1 MAGIADLKGTYVLD
15 PSHSQVGFIA
25 RHAMVTKVRGTFN
38 EVDGTATFDG
48 SNPSS
53 SSLTVAIDPMSVR
66 TDYPWPEVVDFEKV
80 EGGPGVFAGDLYY
93 YFDDGDLRNGLVAG
107 IDTDVCPL
115 YLLSGEYD

>member
-53 SSLTVAIDPMSVR
+53 SSLTVAIKTASVDTR
-66 TDYPWPEVVDFEKV
+66 NEGRDAHLQSADFFDAETYPEITFVGTGFAVSGDVLEVTS
-80 EGGPGVFAGDLYY
+80 
-93 YFDDGDLRNGLVAG
+93 DDAHVRVV
-107 IDTDVCPL
+107 ID
-115 YLLSGEYD
+115 